1 MNDKIKDNA
10 TGNMET
16 LGVSFNVPLI
26 PIPISFYN
34 KDKKFTD
41 IVPQTA
47 KNYSHDVTTLES
59 RLKAKICEVCGCTE
73 NDRYEIHHV
82 NKVKNLKGKSEWEKI
97 MIAKRRKTIVVCHK
111 CHMAIHHGEKK

>member
-1 MNDKIKDNA
+1 IKKMYFANYADCK
-10 TGNMET
+10 G
-16 LGVSFNVPLI
+16 
-26 PIPISFYN
+26 
-34 KDKKFTD
+34 KKFTD

-59 RLKAKICEVCGCTE
+59 RLKAKICEVCGCTDS
-73 NDRYEIHHV
+73 DRYEIHHV
-82 NKVKNLKGKSEWEKI
+82 NKVKNLKGKSEWEKV

>member
-1 MNDKIKDNA
+1 MEYSCLKTLAGKHRSKVSKIRAMYKDG
-10 TGNMET
+10 TGKWAIPYET
-16 LGVSFNVPLI
+16 KTGI
-26 PIPISFYN
+26 
-34 KDKKFTD
+34 
-41 IVPQTA
+41 
-47 KNYSHDVTTLES
+47 
-59 RLKAKICEVCGCTE
+59 KICEVCGCTE